1 MPAEL
6 ETRIKTPHS
15 EPMIKYQL
23 QCSMA
28 HEFEGW
34 FGDSEDYDRQEREG
48 LLSCPVCGCG
58 KIEKALMAPAL
69 SGVRKSPAQE
79 KSPNPFKAMR
89 DYVERNFE
97 NVGERFPE
105 EARKIH
111 YGESERRAIYG
122 AASLKECKELV
133 EEGVEIAPLPG
144 TIVKREKLN

>member
-1 MPAEL
+1 
-6 ETRIKTPHS
+6 
-15 EPMIKYQL
+15 MIKYQL

-34 FGDSEDYDRQEREG
+34 FGDSEDYDRQEQGG
-48 LLSCPVCGCG
+48 LLTCPVCGCE

-69 SGVRKSPAQE
+69 SGVKKSSVKKETP
-79 KSPNPFKAMR
+79 PNPFKAMR

-111 YGESERRAIYG
+111 YGESDKRNIYG
-122 AASLKECKELV
+122 AASLSECKELV
-133 EEGVEIAPLPG
+133 EEGVEITPLPG
-144 TIVKREKLN
+144 APVKREKLN